1 MAYVDAAFQ
10 KIGGNYHQNLWAYHS
25 ADAIAT
31 VYAANY
37 FDTQIAAMNIG
48 DVILAACVVGGTE
61 VFQLLVVVGVTTHVT
76 VVTNVTQS

>member
-1 MAYVDAAFQ
+1 MAYVDAAMQ
-10 KIGGNYHQNLWAYHS
+10 KVGGNYHQNLWMYYS

-37 FDTQIAAMNIG
+37 FDTKIASMNIG
-48 DVILAACVVGGTE
+48 DIILAACVVGGTE
-61 VFQLLVVVGVTTHVT
+61 VFQLLTVVGVTTHVT

>member
-1 MAYVDAAFQ
+1 MAYVDAAMQ
-10 KIGGNYHQNLWAYHS
+10 RIGGNYHQNLWMYYT

-37 FDTQIAAMNIG
+37 FDTKILSMNIG
-48 DVILAACVVGGTE
+48 DIILAACVMDGTE
-61 VFQLLVVVGVTTHVT
+61 VFQLLTVVGVTTHVT